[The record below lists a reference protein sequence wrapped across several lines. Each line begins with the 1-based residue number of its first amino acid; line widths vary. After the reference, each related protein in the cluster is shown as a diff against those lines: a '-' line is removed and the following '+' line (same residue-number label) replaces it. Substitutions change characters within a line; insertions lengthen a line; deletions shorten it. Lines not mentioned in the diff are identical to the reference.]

1 MYPSR
6 IVPVLVAACF
16 VAGTSCS
23 ESTTAPTT
31 NSSRSS
37 PIPPTPSLVTVS
49 GTVHRGYT
57 DMGDAYLTTAD
68 GDDVILFGS
77 ETANLAGLDGAE
89 VDVRGSWV
97 VGGLA
102 LNDFLV
108 RRVGGADVLDGKLT
122 MLVDEDTGEVRYGLA
137 LTRGSFVPLTSPTD
151 ALLAHLGQRLWV
163 TEPADGQP
171 LIFGV
176 IGPQTE

>member
-1 MYPSR
+1 MYHSK
-6 IVPVLVAACF
+6 IVPVVVAACL

-23 ESTTAPTT
+23 ESTTAPKT

-37 PIPPTPSLVTVS
+37 PIPPTPFLVTVS
-49 GTVHRGYT
+49 GTIHTLSR
-57 DMGDAYLTTAD
+57 DMDAAYLTTAD
-68 GDDVILFGS
+68 GDDVFLLGS
-77 ETANLAGLDGAE
+77 ETVNLAGLDGAE

-102 LNDFLV
+102 LTDFLV

-122 MLVDEDTGEVRYGLA
+122 MLVDENTGEVGYGLA
-137 LTRGSFVPLTSPTD
+137 LTRGSLVPLTSPTD